1 MFFEHRGSE
10 GSSEDKETPAACAAA
25 IKTSGLAKPVAPAA
39 LFDDEGRRL
48 DRWGQ
53 RGSEGPGEDKETPVA
68 CVAAIKA
75 PSLAKDV
82 TPTSLFEDED
92 LRLDPWGL
100 VKVET

>member
-25 IKTSGLAKPVAPAA
+25 INTSGLAKPA

-53 RGSEGPGEDKETPVA
+53 RGSEGPGEVGEDKEAPA
-68 CVAAIKA
+68 ANVAAIKA
-75 PSLAKDV
+75 SPLAKAV
-82 TPTSLFEDED
+82 APTALIEDEG
-92 LRLDPWGL
+92 LCLDGWGL